1 MVVEKPY
8 IQSNLLDS
16 QFVRTFSTEIN
27 SDELVWHR
35 DRKDRRVYIIEGTGW
50 EFQLDNKLPIKL
62 SPGDEIFIPKE
73 VYHRIKKGT
82 TALKIFI
89 EEL

>member
-8 IQSNLLDS
+8 SQLALSDS
-16 QFVRTFSTEIN
+16 KFIRTFSTELN
-27 SDELVWHR
+27 LDELVWHR
-35 DRKDRRVYIIEGTGW
+35 DRRDRRVYIIEGTGW
-50 EFQLDNKLPIKL
+50 EFQLDNELPIKL
-62 SPGDEIFIPKE
+62 FPGDKIFIPKE
-73 VYHRIKKGT
+73 VYHRVKKGT